1 MPYRS
6 LLLVTAALLAILIN
20 FYTYENKYNGPP
32 IRSDGWGYYAH
43 LPALFIHMDP
53 FYNFVDGPHPN
64 EVTKSNFGVSPG
76 AGWGAGLSPVE
87 CGYLNKYPVGTAM
100 LQAPFFLVALIIAQ
114 NTQDFTFGFEEIFQ
128 YANVFSALVYMLA
141 GIFLLARTA
150 ETLCAKRWAYALLAF
165 SVFATNLLLYGSYDG
180 SFSHI
185 YGFFLGSAAV
195 FLVFSGRCSL
205 GSMQHHLLLG
215 VTIGL
220 ATIVRPTNIIWVAL
234 LLVNP
239 STNLRRITLDLA
251 MFGLGFAVAVAPQLV
266 LWYVTT
272 GNVLHYSYGAEGFDF
287 SSPQVMDFLF
297 SVRKGMFFWHPAY
310 FFLFLA
316 AVIAALTHARRA
328 VVPLAIVIL
337 TIYVSSS
344 WHAWYFGGSFGSRP
358 AIDVLPFL
366 VVGAALVLKD
376 RKLTRSQAG
385 LFTVFALLMIAVNL
399 IQMHGYIVRTIPFD
413 GTTWETYISFWHSLL
428 HGG

>member
-1 MPYRS
+1 MPYKS
-6 LLLVTAALLAILIN
+6 LLLVATALLAILIN

-53 FYNFVDGPHPN
+53 FFNFVDGPHPK
-64 EVTKSNFGVSPG
+64 EVTETNFGVSAG

-87 CGYLNKYPVGTAM
+87 HGYLNKYPLGTAM
-100 LQAPFFLVALIIAQ
+100 LQAPFFLVALIIAH
-114 NTQDFTFGFEEIFQ
+114 NSQDFTFGFEGIFQ
-128 YANVFSALVYMLA
+128 YANAFSALVYMLA

-150 ETLCAKRWAYALLAF
+150 ETLCPKRWAYALLAF

-185 YGFFLGSAAV
+185 YCFFLGSTAV
-195 FLVFSGRCSL
+195 FLVLSGRFSAK
-205 GSMQHHLLLG
+205 SMQYHLLLG
-215 VTIGL
+215 ITIGL

-234 LLVNP
+234 LLVYP
-239 STNLRRITLDLA
+239 SNLRRITSELA

-272 GNVLHYSYGAEGFDF
+272 GNLLHYSYGAEGFDF

-328 VVPLAIVIL
+328 VVPLAIVML

-358 AIDVLPFL
+358 AVDTLPFL
-366 VVGAALVLKD
+366 VVGAAFALKD
-376 RKLTRSQAG
+376 RELTRSHA
-385 LFTVFALLMIAVNL
+385 VIFAAFASLMIAVNL

-413 GTTWETYISFWHSLL
+413 GSTWETYISFWHGFLNS
-428 HGG
+428 G